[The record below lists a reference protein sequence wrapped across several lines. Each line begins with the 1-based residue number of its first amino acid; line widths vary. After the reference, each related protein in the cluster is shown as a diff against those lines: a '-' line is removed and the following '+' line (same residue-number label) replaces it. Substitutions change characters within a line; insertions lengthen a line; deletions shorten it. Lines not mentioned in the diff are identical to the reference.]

1 MPRQNTVK
9 IMTCAKAQKHREN
22 TKKISFNATWQAVAN
37 LPTDHFPL
45 ILPGVHR
52 IAAFFILRHLKRLG
66 YSNCRVDSTAKGLV
80 VYAQR

>member
-1 MPRQNTVK
+1 MKT
-9 IMTCAKAQKHREN
+9 H
-22 TKKISFNATWQAVAN
+22 SLHATWQAIAA

-52 IAAFFILRHLKRLG
+52 LAAFFILRRLKRLG
-66 YSNCRVDSTAKGLV
+66 FSSCRVDSTPKGLV

>member
-1 MPRQNTVK
+1 MSAIDWR
-9 IMTCAKAQKHREN
+9 
-22 TKKISFNATWQAVAN
+22 ATWRAIHA

-45 ILPGVHR
+45 ILSGVHR
-52 IAAFFILRHLKRLG
+52 VAAFFILRRLKRLG

>member
-1 MPRQNTVK
+1 MLVIKEQP
-9 IMTCAKAQKHREN
+9 
-22 TKKISFNATWQAVAN
+22 TKDIKRKSSLSATWQAIMS

-52 IAAFFILRHLKRLG
+52 IAVFFILRRLKRLG
-66 YSNCRVDSTAKGLV
+66 FSACRVDDSGKGLV

>member
-1 MPRQNTVK
+1 MKTDWKR
-9 IMTCAKAQKHREN
+9 
-22 TKKISFNATWQAVAN
+22 TWQAINA

-52 IAAFFILRHLKRLG
+52 LAAFFILRRLKRLG
-66 YSNCRVDSTAKGLV
+66 YSNCRVDSTQSGLV

>member
-1 MPRQNTVK
+1 MQNCSYK
-9 IMTCAKAQKHREN
+9 
-22 TKKISFNATWQAVAN
+22 ATWRAMTN

-45 ILPGVHR
+45 ILPDVHKV
-52 IAAFFILRHLKRLG
+52 AAFFILRRLKRLG